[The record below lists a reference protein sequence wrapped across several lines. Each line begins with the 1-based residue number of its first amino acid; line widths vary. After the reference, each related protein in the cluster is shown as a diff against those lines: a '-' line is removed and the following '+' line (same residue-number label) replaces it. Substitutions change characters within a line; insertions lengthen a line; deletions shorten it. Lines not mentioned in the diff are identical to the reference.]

1 MKICALFISLSFFI
15 LSLGCQ
21 SNQTTRVNNT
31 PSTRQSVY
39 EDVSSPGTIQ
49 GVGIE
54 SQDIVSMTDRMMR
67 DMLSNSALAGRSVAP
82 RVIIDDKYFINESAN
97 TINKRMITERLMI
110 NLNRA
115 AAGRMVF
122 IERAAAAMVENERTL
137 KREGVVSQG
146 TMGNTATPAG
156 ADFRL
161 SGRIMS
167 LDTRQDATGRIARFH
182 EIAFKLIDLET
193 SVVVWSGMYD
203 FKKSARDNIRYR

>member
-1 MKICALFISLSFFI
+1 MRISAFFISLSFLILFI
-15 LSLGCQ
+15 GCH
-21 SNQTTRVNNT
+21 SNQTTRANNT

-39 EDVSSPGTIQ
+39 EDVGSPGTIQ

-54 SQDIVSMTDRMMR
+54 SQDIAGMTDRMVR
-67 DMLSNSALAGRSVAP
+67 DMLSNRSLAGRSVAP
-82 RVIIDDKYFINESAN
+82 RVIIDDKYFVNESSN
-97 TINKRMITERLMI
+97 NINKRMITERLMI

-115 AAGRMVF
+115 ASGRMVF
-122 IERAAAAMVENERTL
+122 IERAAAAMVEDERTL
-137 KREGVVSQG
+137 KREGIVSEG
-146 TMGNTATPAG
+146 TMGRTATPAG

-167 LDTRQDATGRIARFH
+167 LDTRQSSTDRIARFH

-193 SVVVWSGMYD
+193 SVVVWSGMYE